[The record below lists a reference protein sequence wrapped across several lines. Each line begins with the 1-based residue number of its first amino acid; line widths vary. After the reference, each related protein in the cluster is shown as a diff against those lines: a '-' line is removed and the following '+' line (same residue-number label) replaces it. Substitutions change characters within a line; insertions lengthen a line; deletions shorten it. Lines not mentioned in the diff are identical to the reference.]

1 MFKLCQGILNLSFW
15 LEGISV
21 EAMGGKERSHWKEAF
36 NELMMTI

>member
-1 MFKLCQGILNLSFW
+1 MLSFW

-21 EAMGGKERSHWKEAF
+21 VEMGGKERSHWKEAF